1 MPTETDAFTGS
12 EHARIDLTRDVDVA
26 FWCRLLDVDHSQ
38 LRRAIQQVGPRS
50 DAVMRYL
57 KRSLP
62 AAVPPQASEGADAR

>member
-1 MPTETDAFTGS
+1 MPTETDSVAGS

-26 FWCRLLDVDHSQ
+26 FWCRLLDVDHAQ

-57 KRSLP
+57 QRSLP